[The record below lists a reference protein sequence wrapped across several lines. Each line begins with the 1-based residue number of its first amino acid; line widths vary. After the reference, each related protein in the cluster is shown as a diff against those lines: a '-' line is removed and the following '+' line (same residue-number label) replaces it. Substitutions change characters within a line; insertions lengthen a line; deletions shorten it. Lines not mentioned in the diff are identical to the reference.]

1 MVCFFILCS
10 SSIITNLRNKRYS
23 ILYTVDKIYVLTLV
37 LSLLQYLQY
46 LQSHYYMYIINS
58 YSSTMLA
65 YSLRTCNKYMY
76 DLLDLCNILA
86 IYKSNSF
93 HTAAAKV
100 TKIISSSST
109 YHFHTRRVF
118 LTLASLCPR

>member
-10 SSIITNLRNKRYS
+10 SSITNLRNKRYS

-65 YSLRTCNKYMY
+65 YSGTCNKYMY

-100 TKIISSSST
+100 TKIISSSTVVRIIST
-109 YHFHTRRVF
+109 HVESF
-118 LTLASLCPR
+118 